1 MKIWSLV
8 KVPLCLDKD
17 IFQHHCHI
25 SHDDISYRVMSSHA
39 MFVMHKY
46 LSHPKIGSN
55 PNSILI
61 ICQGWLLFP
70 EPHSGHNS
78 PHQAPIV
85 SSETDLSASLSS
97 HCHQKLPLVCLFSLC
112 HHLFIIDFSLSMS
125 SSSITTRGILV
136 IIHLIV
142 SSKTDFPAHHCHQ
155 KLPPCCFRDFL
166 RVIITSSNCLSAPR
180 CHHSLSYL

>member
-25 SHDDISYRVMSSHA
+25 CHDDISYRVMSSHA

-61 ICQGWLLFP
+61 IRVGW
-70 EPHSGHNS
+70 SSQS
-78 PHQAPIV
+78 P
-85 SSETDLSASLSS
+85 TLD
-97 HCHQKLPLVCLFSLC
+97 
-112 HHLFIIDFSLSMS
+112 
-125 SSSITTRGILV
+125 
-136 IIHLIV
+136 IIHLI
-142 SSKTDFPAHHCHQ
+142 KLPLCLRRQIYLHHCHRTVIKNYHWSVFSLCVITCSLLISPSQ
-155 KLPPCCFRDFL
+155 CHRHQSPPEAFL
-166 RVIITSSNCLSAPR
+166 S
-180 CHHSLSYL
+180 